1 MLLQIIIVKGGNS
14 VTNNLIKVFASEEYL
29 LLFWLSENLTKS
41 KRKTS
46 VRFSQTEI
54 AEELNCSPTTINKR
68 MRLLQNCKCI
78 KLDGKKGYEITNK
91 GKSVLKIMKK
101 LETVDGGEQI

>member
-41 KRKTS
+41 KRKIS

>member
-78 KLDGKKGYEITNK
+78 KLDGKKGYEI
-91 GKSVLKIMKK
+91 
-101 LETVDGGEQI
+101 

>member
-91 GKSVLKIMKK
+91 GKSVLKILKK

>member
-101 LETVDGGEQI
+101 LETVDGGEQV

>member
-1 MLLQIIIVKGGNS
+1 M
-14 VTNNLIKVFASEEYL
+14 TNNLIKVFASEEYL

-91 GKSVLKIMKK
+91 GKSVLKILKK

>member
-101 LETVDGGEQI
+101 LETLDGGEQV

>member
-14 VTNNLIKVFASEEYL
+14 VTNNLINVFASEEYL

-91 GKSVLKIMKK
+91 GKSVIKIMKK

>member
-1 MLLQIIIVKGGNS
+1 M
-14 VTNNLIKVFASEEYL
+14 TNNLINVFASEEYL

-46 VRFSQTEI
+46 VRFSQYEI

-68 MRLLQNCKCI
+68 MRLLQNCECI
-78 KLDGKKGYEITNK
+78 KLDGRKGYMITDK
-91 GKSVLKIMKK
+91 GNRVIKIMKK
-101 LETVDGGEQI
+101 LESVDGGEQI

>member
-1 MLLQIIIVKGGNS
+1 M
-14 VTNNLIKVFASEEYL
+14 TNNLIKVFASEEYL

-41 KRKTS
+41 KRKIS

>member
-1 MLLQIIIVKGGNS
+1 M
-14 VTNNLIKVFASEEYL
+14 TDNLINVFASEEYL

-41 KRKTS
+41 KRKMS
-46 VRFSQTEI
+46 VRFSQSEI

-91 GKSVLKIMKK
+91 GKKVLKIMKK
-101 LETVDGGEQI
+101 LETVDGGN

>member
-1 MLLQIIIVKGGNS
+1 MIENS
-14 VTNNLIKVFASEEYL
+14 INIFASEEYF

-41 KRKTS
+41 KRKIS
-46 VRFSQTEI
+46 VRFSQSEI

-68 MRLLQNCKCI
+68 MRLLQNCECI

-101 LETVDGGEQI
+101 LETVDGGEQV

>member
-1 MLLQIIIVKGGNS
+1 
-14 VTNNLIKVFASEEYL
+14 VTNDLIKVFASEEYL
-29 LLFWLSENLTKS
+29 LLFWLSENLTES

-46 VRFSQTEI
+46 VRFSQSEI

-78 KLDGKKGYEITNK
+78 RLDGKKGYEITNK

-101 LETVDGGEQI
+101 LETVNGGN

>member
-1 MLLQIIIVKGGNS
+1 MK
-14 VTNNLIKVFASEEYL
+14 NNLINVFASEEYL

-46 VRFSQTEI
+46 VRFSQIEI

-68 MRLLQNCKCI
+68 IRILQNCGCI

-101 LETVDGGEQI
+101 LESVNGGEQV

>member
-1 MLLQIIIVKGGNS
+1 

>member
-1 MLLQIIIVKGGNS
+1 M
-14 VTNNLIKVFASEEYL
+14 TNNLIKVFASEEYL

-101 LETVDGGEQI
+101 LETVDGGEQV

>member
-91 GKSVLKIMKK
+91 GKDVIKLMKK
-101 LETVDGGEQI
+101 IESLEGGEQV

>member
-1 MLLQIIIVKGGNS
+1 M
-14 VTNNLIKVFASEEYL
+14 TNNLINVFASEEYL
-29 LLFWLSENLTKS
+29 LLFWISENLTKS

-46 VRFSQTEI
+46 VRFSQIEI

-68 MRLLQNCKCI
+68 IRLLQNCKCI
-78 KLDGKKGYEITNK
+78 KLDGKKGYMLTDK

-101 LETVDGGEQI
+101 LETVDGGEQV

>member
-14 VTNNLIKVFASEEYL
+14 VTNNLIKVFATEEYL

-101 LETVDGGEQI
+101 LETVDGGEQN

>member
-1 MLLQIIIVKGGNS
+1 M
-14 VTNNLIKVFASEEYL
+14 TNNLIKVFASEEYL

>member
-1 MLLQIIIVKGGNS
+1 
-14 VTNNLIKVFASEEYL
+14 VTNNLINVFASEEYL

-46 VRFSQTEI
+46 VRFSQIEI

-68 MRLLQNCKCI
+68 IRLLQNCGCI

-91 GKSVLKIMKK
+91 GMSVLKIMKK
-101 LETVDGGEQI
+101 LESVNGGEQV

>member
-1 MLLQIIIVKGGNS
+1 M
-14 VTNNLIKVFASEEYL
+14 TDNLINVFASEEYL

-41 KRKTS
+41 KRKMS

-68 MRLLQNCKCI
+68 IRLLRNCKCI
-78 KLDGKKGYEITNK
+78 KLDGKKGYMITDK
-91 GKSVLKIMKK
+91 GKDVIKLMKK
-101 LETVDGGEQI
+101 IESLEGGEQV

>member
-46 VRFSQTEI
+46 IRFSQTEI

-101 LETVDGGEQI
+101 LETLDGGEQV

>member
-1 MLLQIIIVKGGNS
+1 M
-14 VTNNLIKVFASEEYL
+14 FASEEYL

>member
-1 MLLQIIIVKGGNS
+1 MLLQIIIVKGDNS

>member
-1 MLLQIIIVKGGNS
+1 M
-14 VTNNLIKVFASEEYL
+14 TNDLIKVFASEEYL
-29 LLFWLSENLTKS
+29 LLFWLSENLTES

-46 VRFSQTEI
+46 VRFSQSEI

-78 KLDGKKGYEITNK
+78 RLDGKKGYEITNK

-101 LETVDGGEQI
+101 LETVNGGN